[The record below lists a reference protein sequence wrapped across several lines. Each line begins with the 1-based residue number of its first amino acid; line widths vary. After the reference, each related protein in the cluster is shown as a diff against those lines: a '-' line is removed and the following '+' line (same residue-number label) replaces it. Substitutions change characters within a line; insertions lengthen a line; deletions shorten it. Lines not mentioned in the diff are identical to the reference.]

1 MSSHDAGR
9 SKAHAPL
16 TEEHFLLQVPNHIAA
31 RLNALL
37 QQGQS
42 ESGAVQVTFSEA
54 VEGKPQAATM
64 RVDGMELPARLCQLP
79 TIVESHKS
87 LNGGEL
93 YHKTGQVGQMLVCDS
108 DEAALPTEVEL
119 PNGLAPPTADV
130 RCTCSVERGGCSI
143 QRLDAEQPPH
153 QCDGFVT
160 SPAGDRHLHEHGACR
175 CQAS

>member
-1 MSSHDAGR
+1 MHARSMSSHDAGR

-42 ESGAVQVTFSEA
+42 ENAAKAAVQVTFSEA

-93 YHKTGQVGQMLVCDS
+93 YYKTGQVGQMLVR
-108 DEAALPTEVEL
+108 
-119 PNGLAPPTADV
+119 GRV
-130 RCTCSVERGGCSI
+130 RVG
-143 QRLDAEQPPH
+143 
-153 QCDGFVT
+153 
-160 SPAGDRHLHEHGACR
+160 
-175 CQAS
+175 

>member
-16 TEEHFLLQVPNHIAA
+16 TEVHFLLQVPNHIAA

-93 YHKTGQVGQMLVCDS
+93 YHKTGQVGQMLVCDT
-108 DEAALPTEVEL
+108 DEAALPTEVEMTRARVAAMTDEER
-119 PNGLAPPTADV
+119 LAAAMKASMEEAA
-130 RCTCSVERGGCSI
+130 RAMEAMEARN
-143 QRLDAEQPPH
+143 E
-153 QCDGFVT
+153 VT
-160 SPAGDRHLHEHGACR
+160 TI
-175 CQAS
+175 